1 MSNLKKGE
9 TPMSE
14 RILELKHIQH
24 TYTSKNKSVQV
35 LTDISLHVDKG
46 EFVSIVGPS
55 GSGKTTLFQ
64 IIGGL
69 ITPSSGDVWLEGSVI
84 TGKKGLISYMPQQP
98 SLLPWRSVESNVI
111 LAQEITGASRSQ
123 TLEEARKW
131 LGRVGLSGYEEE
143 YPHVLSGGM
152 QQRVSF
158 LRALLS
164 PQELMCLDEPFGS
177 LDALTRQEMQAWL
190 LNIWEANK
198 RAVLFVTHSIEE
210 ALYLSDRIYVLSNKP
225 SGIIKEIEIPFARP
239 RLESVMMDPSFQQM
253 RQEIYAIMKKEQG
266 MLHGIPASGE
276 SL

>member
-1 MSNLKKGE
+1 MPE
-9 TPMSE
+9 P
-14 RILELKHIQH
+14 ILELKHINH
-24 TYTSKNKSVQV
+24 TYTGKNKTVQV
-35 LTDISLHVDKG
+35 LSDVSLRVEKG
-46 EFVSIVGPS
+46 EFVSIIGPS

-69 ITPSSGDVWLEGSVI
+69 LTPTSGQVWLEGSEI

-98 SLLPWRSVESNVI
+98 ALLPWRSVESNVV
-111 LAQEITGASRSQ
+111 LAQEIAGANRSKA
-123 TLEEARKW
+123 LEEARQW
-131 LGRVGLSGYEEE
+131 LGRVGLTGYENE

-177 LDALTRQEMQAWL
+177 LDALTRQDMQAWL

-210 ALYLSDRIYVLSNKP
+210 ALYLSDRIYVLSDKP
-225 SGIIKEIEIPFARP
+225 SSIIRELTIPFARP
-239 RLESVMMDPSFQQM
+239 RQESVLLDPSFQQM
-253 RQEIYAIMKKEQG
+253 RQDIHAVMKQEQG
-266 MLHGIPASGE
+266 KHPAMSNRGGRP
-276 SL
+276 

>member
-1 MSNLKKGE
+1 M
-9 TPMSE
+9 TE
-14 RILELKHIQH
+14 RILELKHIHH
-24 TYTSKNKSVQV
+24 TYTSKSKNVQV
-35 LTDISLHVDKG
+35 LSDISLHVDKG

-69 ITPSSGDVWLEGSVI
+69 ITPSSGDVWLEGSLVN
-84 TGKKGLISYMPQQP
+84 GKKGLISYMPQQP
-98 SLLPWRSVESNVI
+98 ALLPWRSVESNVV
-111 LAQEITGASRSQ
+111 LAQEIAGVSRSIA
-123 TLEEARKW
+123 LEHARTW
-131 LGRVGLSGYEEE
+131 LDRVGLSGYEGE

-164 PQELMCLDEPFGS
+164 PHELMCLDEPFGS

-190 LNIWEANK
+190 LDIWEANK
-198 RAVLFVTHSIEE
+198 RAVIFVTHSIEE

-266 MLHGIPASGE
+266 IQHGISVSGKN
-276 SL
+276 L